1 MEITVFELFILIL
14 LANIITDLFA
24 VIVNT
29 SISKYENYK
38 KKKKYVEPKDKECN
52 SNNC

>member
-24 VIVNT
+24 VIVDT

-38 KKKKYVEPKDKECN
+38 KKEKVCRTKR
-52 SNNC
+52 

>member
-24 VIVNT
+24 VIVDT

-38 KKKKYVEPKDKECN
+38 KKKKLKKALKE
-52 SNNC
+52 